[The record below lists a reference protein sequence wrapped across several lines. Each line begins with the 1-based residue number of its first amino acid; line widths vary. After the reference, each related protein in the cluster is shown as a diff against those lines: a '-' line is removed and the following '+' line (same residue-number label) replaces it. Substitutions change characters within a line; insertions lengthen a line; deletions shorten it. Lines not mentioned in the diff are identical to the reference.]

1 MTRPSA
7 SRQTVVAVAGLLWS
21 LVGVAMWVM
30 QVTMSPDT
38 LAAMPGAQRAVY
50 AATPAWINGV
60 FGLAVSSGL
69 LGCIGLLMRRGWA
82 APVLLVLQMAVLVQM
97 AGAYLTTPAWDASG
111 AGGLVLPAL
120 LILIAFGLWRFAVR
134 AGSGAPRAAGA
145 ALT

>member
-1 MTRPSA
+1 
-7 SRQTVVAVAGLLWS
+7 VAVGGLIWS

-38 LAAMPGAQRAVY
+38 LAAMPHAQRAVY

-60 FGLAVSSGL
+60 FGLAVSTGV

-82 APVLLVLQMAVLVQM
+82 ASVLLVSLMAVLVQRV
-97 AGAYLTTPAWDASG
+97 GAYLTTPAWDASG

-120 LILIAFGLWRFAVR
+120 LILFAFGLWRYAVR
-134 AGSGAPRAAGA
+134 AGSGAPSAAGA
-145 ALT
+145 ALS